1 MWVVGVGYNNDQ
13 KDPAGENAKNDII
26 ELGFSGVKEVRTLQ
40 TYVIDGVINGKEVE
54 KIAGELLADKI
65 IQFFNY
71 SQFSAEGRHAKN
83 LVQSRNVWAV
93 EVFFRKGV
101 MDPVGLS
108 VEKAVGMMGISGVS
122 VRTGTT
128 YVIKGELKGSELKT
142 ICEKCLANGMIQ
154 TYRYQRL

>member
-1 MWVVGVGYNNDQ
+1 
-13 KDPAGENAKNDII
+13 
-26 ELGFSGVKEVRTLQ
+26 
-40 TYVIDGVINGKEVE
+40 
-54 KIAGELLADKI
+54 
-65 IQFFNY
+65 
-71 SQFSAEGRHAKN
+71 
-83 LVQSRNVWAV
+83 
-93 EVFFRKGV
+93 